1 MLLENSSSL
10 VFRSKR
16 LAVLRGVF
24 VLGGRCWRSFV
35 GWEPSAL
42 YVIDNQKRTIPL
54 VPNLII
60 CKGVGNQT
68 PCNRLIINHLRILAC
83 QTCVYRP
90 EKTCRRNGLAGKA
103 ARRKSLHR
111 ALHRLR
117 RTDSPGR
124 DRNRSYTRC
133 R

>member
-1 MLLENSSSL
+1 MLLKKSSSL

-24 VLGGRCWRSFV
+24 VWGGRCWRSFV

-68 PCNRLIINHLRILAC
+68 
-83 QTCVYRP
+83 
-90 EKTCRRNGLAGKA
+90 
-103 ARRKSLHR
+103 R
-111 ALHRLR
+111 A
-117 RTDSPGR
+117 TG
-124 DRNRSYTRC
+124 
-133 R
+133 